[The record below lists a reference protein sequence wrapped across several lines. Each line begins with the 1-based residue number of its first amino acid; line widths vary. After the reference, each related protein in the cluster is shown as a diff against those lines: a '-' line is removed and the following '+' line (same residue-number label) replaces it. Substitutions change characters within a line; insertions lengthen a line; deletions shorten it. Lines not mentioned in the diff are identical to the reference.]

1 MSPDAPPPSNVMD
14 TRVSGLT
21 RYSGDPAD
29 TDLSAVHTAAFVDPD
44 LLLTQPPS
52 SYQLLQLKGEDGSD
66 PLALMRQQAQLATKL
81 AATGCAL
88 PEPLLKA
95 LLLFALPPELGH
107 LRTKYIDAEEAPGHP
122 MTLATLKQRLTTQF
136 QSAVLAD
143 PESIITPA
151 NAAITKA
158 GAPCE
163 DPRLTPELMEAL
175 VKLASNMCAHCGGVH
190 KSEKCWIKFP
200 ALRPADIKD
209 QANLAV
215 PMF

>member
-21 RYSGDPAD
+21 RYSGDPAG
-29 TDLSAVHTAAFVDPD
+29 TDLSAVHAAAFIAPDLLLTQPPSSCPTSGQRNRTLHSPINQVVPPAAAAMDNYRNALLNTPSADTHVSGLTRYSGDPADTDISAVHAAAFIDPD
-44 LLLTQPPS
+44 PLLTQPPS

-122 MTLATLKQRLTTQF
+122 MTLATLKQRE
-136 QSAVLAD
+136 QS
-143 PESIITPA
+143 I
-151 NAAITKA
+151 N
-158 GAPCE
+158 
-163 DPRLTPELMEAL
+163 
-175 VKLASNMCAHCGGVH
+175 
-190 KSEKCWIKFP
+190 
-200 ALRPADIKD
+200 
-209 QANLAV
+209 
-215 PMF
+215 